1 MDLFEQ
7 SPLRHEHA
15 PLAVRMRPESLE
27 EYVGQEHILGPGKLL
42 RRAISEDILRSLIL
56 YGPPGSGKTTLGYVI
71 SRTTKGV
78 FVNVSATTTGAAEL
92 KRLAEEAR
100 DRRAFHGQRTIL
112 FVDEIQRLN
121 KAQQDVLLPAVE
133 KGDLIL
139 IGATTENPY
148 FEVNAALLSRSQ
160 IYQLQPLE
168 EEHLLTLARRALE
181 DPRGLGDVPCQVSQ
195 EALRHLARIAN
206 GDARVLLN
214 NLEFAV
220 LTTLPNEAGVRLV
233 DLAVAEEAAQA
244 QRVRYD
250 KAGDQHYDVISAF
263 IKSLRGSDP
272 DAALYWYARM
282 VYAGE
287 DPRFVVRRLLV
298 HAAEDVGMA
307 DPTALLMAQAAGFAL
322 EWLGMPEARIPIAQ
336 AIIYIA
342 TAPKSNSVIKAVDA
356 ALAAVEKTGAE
367 PVPVHLRD
375 THYAGAAKLGHG
387 RGYRYPHD
395 YPHHYVVQE
404 YLPENMKGFRV
415 YEPSEQGREKVIKE
429 RLAYFAKLKEAHQ
442 RQEP

>member
-1 MDLFEQ
+1 MDLFES

-27 EYVGQEHILGPGKLL
+27 EYVGQEHILGPGRLL
-42 RRAISEDILRSLIL
+42 RRAITEDILRSIIL
-56 YGPPGSGKTTLGYVI
+56 YGPPGVGKTTLGYVI
-71 SRTTKGV
+71 SKTTKGV

-160 IYQLQPLE
+160 IYQLKPLE
-168 EEHLLTLARRALE
+168 DHHLLTLARRALQ
-181 DPRGLGDVPCQVSQ
+181 DARGLGEVPNRVSE
-195 EALRHLARIAN
+195 EALAHLVRIAN

-214 NLEFAV
+214 TLEFAV
-220 LTTLPNEAGVRLV
+220 LTALPNEEGVRVV
-233 DLAVAEEAAQA
+233 DLPAAEEAAQA

-250 KAGDQHYDVISAF
+250 KTGDQHYDVISAF

-287 DPRFVVRRLLV
+287 DPR
-298 HAAEDVGMA
+298 
-307 DPTALLMAQAAGFAL
+307 
-322 EWLGMPEARIPIAQ
+322 
-336 AIIYIA
+336 
-342 TAPKSNSVIKAVDA
+342 
-356 ALAAVEKTGAE
+356 
-367 PVPVHLRD
+367 
-375 THYAGAAKLGHG
+375 
-387 RGYRYPHD
+387 
-395 YPHHYVVQE
+395 
-404 YLPENMKGFRV
+404 
-415 YEPSEQGREKVIKE
+415 
-429 RLAYFAKLKEAHQ
+429 
-442 RQEP
+442 

>member
-1 MDLFEQ
+1 MDLFDQ

-15 PLAVRMRPESLE
+15 PLAVRMRPESLD
-27 EYVGQEHILGPGKLL
+27 EYVGQEHIIGEGKLL
-42 RRAISEDILRSLIL
+42 RRAIQEDILRSIIL
-56 YGPPGSGKTTLGYVI
+56 YGPPGVGKTTLGYVI

-78 FVNVSATTTGAAEL
+78 FFDVSATTTGVTEL
-92 KRLAEEAR
+92 KKLMGEAR

-121 KAQQDVLLPAVE
+121 KGQQDVLLPAVE

-160 IYQLQPLE
+160 IYQLRPLSE
-168 EEHLLTLARRALE
+168 ANLIDVAKRALI
-181 DPRGLGDVPCQVSQ
+181 DPKGLGELACEVSD
-195 EALRHLARIAN
+195 EAYAHLVRISN

-214 NLEFAV
+214 TLEFAV
-220 LTTLPNEAGVRLV
+220 LTTLPNEEGVRIV

-250 KAGDQHYDVISAF
+250 KSGDNHYDVISAF

-282 VYAGE
+282 VYANE
-287 DPRFVVRRLLV
+287 DPRFIVRRLLV

-307 DPTALLMAQAAGFAL
+307 DPNALLMAQAAGFAL

-342 TAPKSNSVIKAVDA
+342 TAPKSNSVVNAVDS
-356 ALAAVEKTGAE
+356 ALATVEKSGAY
-367 PVPVHLRD
+367 PVPTHLRD
-375 THYAGAAKLGHG
+375 AHYAGAAKLGHG
-387 RGYRYPHD
+387 EGYKYPHD
-395 YPHHYVVQE
+395 YPHHYVAQD
-404 YLPENMKGFRV
+404 YLPENMRDFQV
-415 YEPSEQGREKVIKE
+415 YSPSDQGREKIIKE
-429 RLAYFAKLKEAHQ
+429 RLEYFRK
-442 RQEP
+442 R

>member
-1 MDLFEQ
+1 MDLFDQ
-7 SPLRHEHA
+7 SPLRHENA
-15 PLAVRMRPESLE
+15 PLAVRMRPESLD
-27 EYVGQEHILGPGKLL
+27 EYVGQQHILGKDKLL
-42 RRAISEDILRSLIL
+42 RRAISEDILRSIIL
-56 YGPPGSGKTTLGYVI
+56 YGPPGVGKTTLGYVI
-71 SRTTKGV
+71 SKTTKGV
-78 FVNVSATTTGAAEL
+78 FINVSATTTGVTEL
-92 KRLAEEAR
+92 KKLAGEAR

-121 KAQQDVLLPAVE
+121 KGQQDVLLPAVE
-133 KGDLIL
+133 QGDLIL

-160 IYQLQPLE
+160 IYQLQPLTSE
-168 EEHLLTLARRALE
+168 DLLVVAQNALRE
-181 DPRGLGDVPCQVSQ
+181 PRGLGEIPCVVS
-195 EALRHLARIAN
+195 EDALAHLVLVSN

-220 LTTLPNEAGVRLV
+220 LTTVPNEEGLRVV
-233 DLAVAEEAAQA
+233 DLPTAEEAAQA

-250 KAGDQHYDVISAF
+250 KSGDNHYDVISAF

-282 VYAGE
+282 VYASE

-307 DPTALLMAQAAGFAL
+307 DPNALLMAQAAGFAL

-342 TAPKSNSVIKAVDA
+342 TAPKSNSVVTAVDS
-356 ALAAVEKTGAE
+356 ALATVEKSGAE
-367 PVPVHLRD
+367 PVPTHLRD
-375 THYAGAAKLGHG
+375 SHYAGAAKLGHG
-387 RGYRYPHD
+387 RGYKYPHD
-395 YPHHYVVQE
+395 YPHHYVAQD
-404 YLPENMKGFRV
+404 YLPENVKDLRV
-415 YEPSEQGREKVIKE
+415 YLPSDQGREKIIKE
-429 RLAYFAKLKEAHQ
+429 RLEYFARMKQ
-442 RQEP
+442 GR

>member
-7 SPLRHEHA
+7 SPLRHQNS
-15 PLAVRMRPESLE
+15 PLAVRMRPESLQ
-27 EYVGQEHILGPGKLL
+27 EYVGQEHILGEGKLL
-42 RRAISEDILRSLIL
+42 RRAIAGDVLRSIIL
-56 YGPPGSGKTTLGYVI
+56 YGPPGVGKTTLGYVI
-71 SRTTKGV
+71 SKSTRAV

-92 KRLAEEAR
+92 KKLAGEAR

-121 KAQQDVLLPAVE
+121 KGQQDVLLPAVE
-133 KGDLIL
+133 QGDVVL

-160 IYQLQPLE
+160 IYKLEPLTSQE
-168 EEHLLTLARRALE
+168 LLTVAKNALE
-181 DPRGLGDVPCQVSQ
+181 SPGGLGNINCAVTD
-195 EALRHLARIAN
+195 EALQHLARIAN
-206 GDARVLLN
+206 GDARVMLN

-220 LTTLPNEAGVRLV
+220 MTALPNEDGVRMI

-250 KAGDQHYDVISAF
+250 KSGDNHYDVISAF

-307 DPTALLMAQAAGFAL
+307 DPNALLMAQAAGFAL

-342 TAPKSNSVIKAVDA
+342 TAPKSNSVITAVDA
-356 ALAAVEKTGAE
+356 ALATVEQRGAE
-367 PVPVHLRD
+367 SVPVHLRD
-375 THYAGAAKLGHG
+375 THYPGAAKLGHG
-387 RGYRYPHD
+387 KGYKYPHD
-395 YPHHYVVQE
+395 YPHHYVAQN
-404 YLPENMKGFRV
+404 YLPENLQDFRV
-415 YEPSEQGREKVIKE
+415 YSPSTQGREKVIKE
-429 RLAYFAKLKEAHQ
+429 RLEYFRK
-442 RQEP
+442 R

>member
-7 SPLRHEHA
+7 SSLRHEQA
-15 PLAVRMRPESLE
+15 PLAVRMRPESLD

-42 RRAISEDILRSLIL
+42 RRAIAEDILRSIIL

-78 FVNVSATTTGAAEL
+78 FINVSATTTGAAEL

-100 DRRAFHGQRTIL
+100 DRRAYHGERTIL

-121 KAQQDVLLPAVE
+121 KGQQDVLLPAVE
-133 KGDLIL
+133 KSDLIL

-160 IYQLQPLE
+160 IYQLKPLE
-168 EEHLLTLARRALE
+168 ERHLLALAKRALK
-181 DPRGLGDVPCQVSQ
+181 DPRGLGDVQCVVTDD
-195 EALRHLARIAN
+195 ALGHLVRIAN

-220 LTTLPNEAGVRLV
+220 LTTVPNADGVRIV

-250 KAGDQHYDVISAF
+250 KSGDQHYDVISAF
-263 IKSLRGSDP
+263 IKSMRGSDP
-272 DAALYWYARM
+272 DAALYWFARM
-282 VYAGE
+282 LYAGE
-287 DPRFVVRRLLV
+287 DPRFIVRRLLV

-307 DPTALLMAQAAGFAL
+307 DPTALLVAQAAATAL
-322 EWLGMPEARIPIAQ
+322 EWVGLPEARIPMAE
-336 AIIYIA
+336 AVIYIA
-342 TAPKSNSVIKAVDA
+342 TAPKSNSVVSAIDA
-356 ALAAVEKTGAE
+356 AQEAVEKSGAE

-375 THYAGAAKLGHG
+375 ASYPGAAKLGHG
-387 RGYRYPHD
+387 LGYKYPHD
-395 YPHHYVVQE
+395 YPHHYVIQE
-404 YLPENMKGFRV
+404 YLPANLKGLKL
-415 YEPSEQGREKVIKE
+415 YEPSDQGREKAIKE
-429 RLAYFAKLKEAHQ
+429 RLAYFAQLKA
-442 RQEP
+442 RNMTKEP

>member
-1 MDLFEQ
+1 MDLFDQ
-7 SPLRHEHA
+7 SPLRHENA
-15 PLAVRMRPESLE
+15 PLAVRMRPESLG
-27 EYVGQEHILGPGKLL
+27 EYVGQEHILGEGKLL
-42 RRAISEDILRSLIL
+42 RRAISEDILRSIIL
-56 YGPPGSGKTTLGYVI
+56 YGPPGVGKTTLGYVI

-78 FVNVSATTTGAAEL
+78 FVDVSATTTGVAEL
-92 KRLAEEAR
+92 KKLIGEAR

-121 KAQQDVLLPAVE
+121 KGQQDVLLPAVE

-160 IYQLQPLE
+160 IYQLTPLSAND
-168 EEHLLTLARRALE
+168 LLALAHTALT
-181 DPRGLGDVPCQVSQ
+181 DPRGLGDIACSVTK
-195 EALRHLARIAN
+195 EALKHLAQIAN

-214 NLEFAV
+214 TLEFAV
-220 LTTLPNEAGVRLV
+220 LTTSPNKEGVRVV
-233 DLAVAEEAAQA
+233 DLATAEEAAQA

-250 KAGDQHYDVISAF
+250 KSGDNHYDVISAF

-282 VYAGE
+282 VYASE
-287 DPRFVVRRLLV
+287 DPRFIVRRLLV

-307 DPTALLMAQAAGFAL
+307 DPNALLMAQAAGFAL

-342 TAPKSNSVIKAVDA
+342 TAPKSNSVITAVDG
-356 ALAAVEKTGAE
+356 ALAAVEKTGAY
-367 PVPVHLRD
+367 PVPTHLRD
-375 THYAGAAKLGHG
+375 AHYAGAAKLGHG
-387 RGYRYPHD
+387 QGYKYPHD
-395 YPHHYVVQE
+395 YPHHYVAQD
-404 YLPENMKGFRV
+404 YLPENMRDYQV
-415 YEPSEQGREKVIKE
+415 YAPSDQGREKIIKE
-429 RLAYFAKLKEAHQ
+429 RLEYFRK
-442 RQEP
+442 R

>member
-1 MDLFEQ
+1 MDLFDL
-7 SPLRHEHA
+7 SSLRHENA
-15 PLAVRMRPESLE
+15 PLAVRMRPESLT
-27 EYVGQEHILGPGKLL
+27 EYVGQEHILGEGKLL
-42 RRAISEDILRSLIL
+42 RRAVSQDILRSIIL
-56 YGPPGSGKTTLGYVI
+56 YGPPGVGKTTLGYVI
-71 SRTTKGV
+71 SQTTKGV

-92 KRLAEEAR
+92 KKLAAEAR

-121 KAQQDVLLPAVE
+121 KGQQDVLLPAVE
-133 KGDLIL
+133 QGDLVL

-160 IYQLQPLE
+160 IYQLKPLTASDLVRVAKNALQSPKGLE
-168 EEHLLTLARRALE
+168 EIPSSVTE
-181 DPRGLGDVPCQVSQ
+181 
-195 EALRHLARIAN
+195 EALAHLVRISN

-220 LTTLPNEAGVRLV
+220 LTTLPNEDGIRVV
-233 DLAVAEEAAQA
+233 DLAIAEEAAQA

-250 KAGDQHYDVISAF
+250 KSGDNHYDVISAF

-307 DPTALLMAQAAGFAL
+307 DPNALLMAQAAGFAL

-342 TAPKSNSVIKAVDA
+342 TAPKSNSVVIAVDA
-356 ALAAVEKTGAE
+356 ALSTVEKRGAE
-367 PVPVHLRD
+367 PVPTHLRD
-375 THYAGAAKLGHG
+375 SHYSGAAKLGHG
-387 RGYRYPHD
+387 RGYKYPHD
-395 YPHHYVVQE
+395 YPHHYVAQD
-404 YLPENMKGFRV
+404 YLPENMQDFRA
-415 YEPSEQGREKVIKE
+415 YAPSDQGREKIIKE
-429 RLAYFAKLKEAHQ
+429 RLEYFRK
-442 RQEP
+442 R